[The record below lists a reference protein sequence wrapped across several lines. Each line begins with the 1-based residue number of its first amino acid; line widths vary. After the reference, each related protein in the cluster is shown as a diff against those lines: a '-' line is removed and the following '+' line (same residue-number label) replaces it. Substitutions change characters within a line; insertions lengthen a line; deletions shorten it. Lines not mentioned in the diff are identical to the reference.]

1 MARVIDR
8 TELLELLAFSVV
20 SDNPMLEIMKF
31 MLSELMEAEV
41 EIIVGADKS
50 KRTDTRTQYR
60 SGYRSRRFDTKEG
73 SITLEIPKLR
83 KGGYVPAFL
92 ERGKRAEEALQTAI
106 AEAYVKGISTRKM
119 NDLVRALGIEG
130 ISKSQV
136 SSMAMGLNREAENFR
151 NRSLKDVYYPILY
164 VDALYEKVRID
175 HCIQSTAVMVVAAID
190 ETGKRDILAVEVM
203 PDESEPSYSWLFQR
217 LKERGLKTPKLVVS
231 DAAAGLV
238 SAITEHFT
246 GAKWQRCKVH
256 FMRNILAHVAKKGK
270 DEFAAGL
277 KEIWSAPNKTTALA
291 RAREFCEKYQ
301 KRYPKAI
308 DCLENGLDDSLT
320 IFDFPDVDSRKIASS
335 NLLERLNREFRRRSK
350 VVSVFPN
357 TDAYLRLLTSYIID
371 YIEEWSQKGRAD
383 INACSLPKDHE

>member
-1 MARVIDR
+1 MARVINR

-20 SDNPMLEIMKF
+20 SENPMLEIMKF
-31 MLSELMEAEV
+31 VLSELMEAEV

-60 SGYRSRRFDTKEG
+60 SGYRTRRFDTKEG
-73 SITLEIPKLR
+73 SMMLEIPKLR

-92 ERGKRAEEALQTAI
+92 ERGKRTEEALKTAI

-119 NDLVRALGIEG
+119 NDLVCSLGIEG

-136 SSMAMGLNREAENFR
+136 SNMTMSLNHEADKFR
-151 NRSLKDVYYPILY
+151 NRSLKEIYYPILY
-164 VDALYEKVRID
+164 VDALYEKVRVD
-175 HCIQSTAVMVVAAID
+175 HCIQSTAIMVVAAID
-190 ETGKRDILAVEVM
+190 ENGKRDILAVEAM
-203 PDESEPSYSWLFQR
+203 PDESGPSYSWLFQR
-217 LKERGLKTPKLVVS
+217 LKERGLRTPKLVVS
-231 DAAAGLV
+231 DAASGLV

-256 FMRNILAHVAKKGK
+256 FMRNILAHVTKKGK
-270 DEFAAGL
+270 DEFAKEL
-277 KEIWSAPNKTTALA
+277 KVIWLAPNRATALA
-291 RAREFCEKYQ
+291 RAKEFSDKYR

-320 IFDFPDVDSRKIASS
+320 FFDFPEVDYRKIASS

-357 TDAYLRLLTSYIID
+357 TDAYLRLLSSYIID
-371 YIEEWSQKGRAD
+371 YIEEWSQKGRAY
-383 INACSLPKDHE
+383 INACSLPRDRV

>member
-60 SGYRSRRFDTKEG
+60 SGYRSR

-190 ETGKRDILAVEVM
+190 ETGKRDILAVEV
-203 PDESEPSYSWLFQR
+203 
-217 LKERGLKTPKLVVS
+217 
-231 DAAAGLV
+231 
-238 SAITEHFT
+238 
-246 GAKWQRCKVH
+246 
-256 FMRNILAHVAKKGK
+256 
-270 DEFAAGL
+270 
-277 KEIWSAPNKTTALA
+277 
-291 RAREFCEKYQ
+291 
-301 KRYPKAI
+301 
-308 DCLENGLDDSLT
+308 
-320 IFDFPDVDSRKIASS
+320 
-335 NLLERLNREFRRRSK
+335 
-350 VVSVFPN
+350 
-357 TDAYLRLLTSYIID
+357 
-371 YIEEWSQKGRAD
+371 
-383 INACSLPKDHE
+383 